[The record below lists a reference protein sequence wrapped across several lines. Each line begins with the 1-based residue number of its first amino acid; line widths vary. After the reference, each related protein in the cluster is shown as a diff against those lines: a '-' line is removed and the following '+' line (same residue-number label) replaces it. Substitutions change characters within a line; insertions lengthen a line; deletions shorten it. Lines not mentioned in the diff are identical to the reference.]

1 MLASLYLRVT
11 LKEEIAGIALDMIIS
26 RSDSLVDAGV
36 WAVGRLGTRVPVYGP
51 LNELVSSETA
61 ASWAKQIVSSLLPTP
76 SVMLSL
82 MLMCRK
88 TNDRY
93 RDIDEESR
101 NRVLEYMQKF
111 NAGEHFIKLV
121 KNGGSLDE
129 EDQSRIF
136 GEQLPKGLRII

>member
-1 MLASLYLRVT
+1 MQ
-11 LKEEIAGIALDMIIS
+11 
-26 RSDSLVDAGV
+26 V
-36 WAVGRLGTRVPVYGP
+36 WAIGRLGTRVPVYGP
-51 LNELVSSETA
+51 LNELVSAETA
-61 ASWAKQIVSSLLPTP
+61 ASWAQQIISSLKPTA

-82 MLMCRK
+82 MQLCRK

-101 NRVLEYMQKF
+101 NRVLAYMQKY
-111 NAGEHFIKLV
+111 NAGEHFIELV
-121 KNGGSLDE
+121 ESGGSLDE